1 MTVAEAEAA
10 IAVLEATAA
19 RLCHDL
25 IGPVGAIGN
34 GMELL
39 RDGAGAAADRQI
51 IDLVEDA
58 ARSAG
63 VRLKL
68 FRAALGSGQALGA
81 VRPLGEA
88 RALAQAM
95 FATGR
100 VRLDWPDPDPT
111 VQSAATSDRARLLL
125 NLLLVAAEALPLGG
139 TLRVD
144 ARISAAQ
151 GGPKVAVA
159 ALGPRAALPDAQ
171 RAALLS
177 TDAAIAPRCVPAWLA
192 ARLAIAQEA
201 RLDVE
206 IEAPERVVVAVAWSG
221 PG

>member
-51 IDLVEDA
+51 IHLVEDA

-68 FRAALGSGQALGA
+68 FRAAFGSGQALA
-81 VRPLGEA
+81 AAHPLDEA
-88 RALAQAM
+88 RTLAQAM

-100 VRLDWPDPDPT
+100 LRLDWPERDPT
-111 VQSAATSDRARLLL
+111 VPSGATRDTARLLL

-139 TLRVD
+139 TLQVE
-144 ARISAAQ
+144 SWMSSAQ
-151 GGPKVAVA
+151 GGPRVAVA
-159 ALGPRAALPDAQ
+159 ALGSRAGLPEAQ
-171 RAALLS
+171 RVALLS
-177 TDAAIAPRCVPAWLA
+177 TDAAISPRCVPAWLA
-192 ARLAIAQEA
+192 ARLAIVQGA
-201 RLDVE
+201 RLVVE
-206 IEAPERVVVAVAWSG
+206 TSAPERVVVSAAWSG
-221 PG
+221 PV